1 MYRLCGN
8 TDYPPEDVMWPPWAG
23 QLCGLPGDMGSV
35 SSVRLTWPEMVSSE
49 ASDNQAQ
56 HAVIRGSQC
65 DNKGKYH
72 SPQNLRGSWCSVC
85 MIRYLKEQKEKTKYW
100 LDVRMYFGPQGS
112 NKFLTFYW
120 VKPKWNKMENLYPVP
135 SESWLGEGSQEKLNE
150 NSPHFVVCM
159 KIMFLLVFWD
169 EKNKTNIT

>member
-1 MYRLCGN
+1 MWQHWLSPRRC
-8 TDYPPEDVMWPPWAG
+8 DVTSLSWTIMWSARGHGASVQCPAHLARDG
-23 QLCGLPGDMGSV
+23 QQWGISP
-35 SSVRLTWPEMVSSE
+35 
-49 ASDNQAQ
+49 DNQAQ
-56 HAVIRGSQC
+56 HAVTRWAQC

-72 SPQNLRGSWCSVC
+72 SPQNVRGSWCSVC

-169 EKNKTNIT
+169 EKKTKQI